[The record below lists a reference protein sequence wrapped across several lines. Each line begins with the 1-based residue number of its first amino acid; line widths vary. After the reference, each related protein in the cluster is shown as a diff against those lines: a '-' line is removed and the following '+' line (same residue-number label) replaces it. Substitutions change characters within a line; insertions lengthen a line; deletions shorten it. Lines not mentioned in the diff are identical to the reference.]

1 MEEKELL
8 ELQCSIIEWQKNIIG
23 GAYETVQHRTGVSH
37 TGGIAA
43 ANPRGK
49 RNVPEAEHTITGE
62 RRSSWMK

>member
-1 MEEKELL
+1 MEEKEIL

-37 TGGIAA
+37 TKGIAA
-43 ANPRGK
+43 ANPRSK